1 MNGYIGDPYQLYGV
15 LPYELSEGKGRGM
28 RLLHLKNGKGLEM
41 DVSLDRNGD
50 ISSLSYKGTNLSYLS
65 SCGYVHSSYYERK
78 GNGFLSSF
86 TAGFLTTCGLTHFG
100 ASCVDE
106 GEELGLHGSIANTPT
121 SNHSY
126 EVKESSILVRS
137 ETRDEEIFSHKLVLN
152 REIEMSLDANRF
164 SIHDLVSNRGDIAS
178 PLMLLYHMNL
188 GYPLLDEDAELKVSS
203 LSVQPRTA
211 HAKEGLE
218 SWMRMEKP
226 QRGYI
231 EKCYYHEMK
240 DPPYACLFNPKL
252 GFGVKISYEPSSL
265 THFVEWKMMGYRD
278 YVLGLEPGNAY
289 PDGRDKA
296 RADGSLKT
304 IAPGETI
311 SYDVCVE
318 IVDKEEFDKLN

>member
-218 SWMRMEKP
+218 SWMRNKTEINFGRNSAKP
-226 QRGYI
+226 S
-231 EKCYYHEMK
+231 
-240 DPPYACLFNPKL
+240 F
-252 GFGVKISYEPSSL
+252 FGSIQTWLAGSGTRIS
-265 THFVEWKMMGYRD
+265 R
-278 YVLGLEPGNAY
+278 
-289 PDGRDKA
+289 
-296 RADGSLKT
+296 
-304 IAPGETI
+304 
-311 SYDVCVE
+311 
-318 IVDKEEFDKLN
+318 